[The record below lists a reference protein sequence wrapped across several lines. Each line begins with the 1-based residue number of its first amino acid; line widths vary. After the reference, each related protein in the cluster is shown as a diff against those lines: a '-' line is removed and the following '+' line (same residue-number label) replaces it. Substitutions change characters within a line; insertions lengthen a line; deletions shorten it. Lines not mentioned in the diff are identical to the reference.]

1 MNRISS
7 VKLVHLRCAK
17 YIPAYGKQGFIN
29 ADETVTG
36 NWPEPDWLR
45 KIPEK
50 HRRKMGR
57 GKIPDLDGQSPLST
71 EHKGTLQNLYK
82 TLHEA
87 EEYEFQHLT
96 KEVSILFF

>member
-1 MNRISS
+1 
-7 VKLVHLRCAK
+7 
-17 YIPAYGKQGFIN
+17 
-29 ADETVTG
+29 
-36 NWPEPDWLR
+36 
-45 KIPEK
+45 
-50 HRRKMGR
+50 MGR